1 MYERKRRAI
10 DVEGHSVEVV
20 ERRAEALDGGPDY
33 LRNVEYFG
41 PGGEPLIPEGGDFYR
56 TPFGLLF
63 KVVD

>member
-10 DVEGHSVEVV
+10 DVEGHSVELL
-20 ERRAEALDGGPDY
+20 ERRADPRDGPDY
-33 LRNVEYFG
+33 LGAAEFIG
-41 PGGEPLIPEGGDFYR
+41 PAGERLIPEGHDFYR